1 MRKHLLFYYL
11 LVFLGIASCDE
22 KGTALLRPVRATL
35 KHDEDQQF
43 VGHDGIKKLCETH
56 LGMKYLMRPEI
67 RLEAL
72 KNRTKNDLVDPKV
85 YEQDEL
91 QFSAKVSDSYLAD
104 IYVKFIDD
112 ELGYGMFAN
121 KDIKSGE
128 LIGEYTGV
136 IDSSDN
142 VHDHSWSWSFPSN
155 IYKPELNIPEVS
167 VDSKFSGNALR
178 FVNHSDSPNS
188 EMRRIFLDGIVRT
201 LYIANK
207 DIARDAQIF
216 VSYGSAY
223 WSHRKKRDV

>member
-1 MRKHLLFYYL
+1 MRKHLLLYYL
-11 LVFLGIASCDE
+11 LLFLGIASCGDN
-22 KGTALLRPVRATL
+22 GSALLRPVRATL
-35 KHDEDQQF
+35 KHDADERF
-43 VGHDGIKKLCETH
+43 VGHESIKKLCETH
-56 LGMKYLMRPEI
+56 LGMKYLMKPEI
-67 RLEAL
+67 RLETL

-91 QFSAKVSDSYLAD
+91 KFGAKVSDAYLAD
-104 IYVKFIDD
+104 VYVKFIDD

-136 IDSSDN
+136 IDSSNN
-142 VHDHSWSWSFPSN
+142 VNDHSWSWSFPSN
-155 IYKPELNIPEVS
+155 IYKPELNILEVS
-167 VDSKFSGNALR
+167 VDAKFSGNALR
-178 FVNHSDSPNS
+178 FINHSDSPNT

-201 LYIANK
+201 LYIATK
-207 DIARDAQIF
+207 DISRDAQIF